1 MPSCYCTYFNCNGEL
16 VDDKTRKRHERFDK
30 SQAYHRRAEFQPN
43 ENSVQGHPESEL
55 QGAIPILSTQINVSG
70 GTCKV
75 ESREGHTRHYQT
87 NVSTLQ
93 SLVELEQRVAA
104 QTRATKALRSRTA
117 ALLPARSLVDEI
129 KTHRMEMETM
139 LANLT
144 VLWCSDGSTAMRMK
158 ENLTLQ
164 LREGIED

>member
-16 VDDKTRKRHERFDK
+16 VDDKTRKHHERFDK

-55 QGAIPILSTQINVSG
+55 QGAIPISSTQINASG

-87 NVSTLQ
+87 NVST
-93 SLVELEQRVAA
+93 AA
-104 QTRATKALRSRTA
+104 VPSRAGAKSRGPNKGHEGPEESDCSIA
-117 ALLPARSLVDEI
+117 AS
-129 KTHRMEMETM
+129 
-139 LANLT
+139 
-144 VLWCSDGSTAMRMK
+144 
-158 ENLTLQ
+158 
-164 LREGIED
+164 